1 MTQRIISTSRQVRL
15 DAILECLLAD
25 ENETAQS
32 LSTRFGLSLMT
43 VHRDLDELQRR
54 GVVRKFRG
62 GVSVARTS
70 TYEIS
75 APLRRLVAVPQKKA
89 IAAAAARMV
98 APGQSILL
106 DDSTTVASMLD
117 HLLDIEELHIVTNY
131 LPTLTRIAHDGG
143 TTVTAIGGTL
153 DMGHESFLG
162 VGAVAAIRNL
172 RVDTAFFSTTSA
184 DLDGTYHQEES
195 IVSVKAEMMRSARRR
210 VLLVDS
216 GKLGGTS
223 LHRVSGWEVVDDLV
237 TDIGAPADLLGALR
251 AQGVRVTTIDPAMP
265 FPEPRRDPGTDP
277 GDSHE
282 ADSHKA
288 DTHKEEK

>member
-1 MTQRIISTSRQVRL
+1 MTQRIISTSRQARL

-54 GVVRKFRG
+54 GVIRKFRG

-89 IAAAAARMV
+89 IAAAAAASMV

-106 DDSTTVASMLD
+106 DDSTTVATMLD

-143 TTVTAIGGTL
+143 ATVTAIGGTF
-153 DMGHESFLG
+153 DIGHESFLG

-195 IVSVKAEMMRSARRR
+195 IVPVKAEMMRSARRR

-216 GKLGGTS
+216 SKLGGTS
-223 LHRVSGWEVVDDLV
+223 LHRVSGWKVVDDLV
-237 TDIGAPADLLGALR
+237 TDIGAPADLLDALR
-251 AQGVRVTTIDPAMP
+251 AQGVRVTTIGPATP
-265 FPEPRRDPGTDP
+265 FPEARREPGTDAV
-277 GDSHE
+277 GTDE
-282 ADSHKA
+282 AG
-288 DTHKEEK
+288 THDEEKQ